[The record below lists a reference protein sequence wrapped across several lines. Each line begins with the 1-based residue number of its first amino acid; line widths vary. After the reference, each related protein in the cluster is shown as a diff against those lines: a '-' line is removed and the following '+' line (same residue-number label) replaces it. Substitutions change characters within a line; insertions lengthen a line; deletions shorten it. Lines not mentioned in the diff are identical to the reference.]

1 MLIGSLYTCTLLYMS
16 NTTCMLLSMIIVI
29 ALWITVCVCTIVQ
42 VSVEVSQRQQTNT
55 ESKLSSHEQQL
66 AQQLDEESRV
76 SQRIEDYLKK
86 HYEELAGKVDH
97 WMTKHE
103 QDLDMKSRDL
113 HELKVGEYHC
123 W

>member
-1 MLIGSLYTCTLLYMS
+1 MGVPPRLIT
-16 NTTCMLLSMIIVI
+16 IR
-29 ALWITVCVCTIVQ
+29 ITVYMHSIVQ
-42 VSVEVSQRQQTNT
+42 VSVEVSLRHQTST
-55 ESKLSSHEQQL
+55 ETKLSSREQQF

-76 SQRIEDYLKK
+76 SNRVEEYLKK

-113 HELKVGEYHC
+113 HELKVSATNALSSLEL
-123 W
+123 